1 MNTGTLEKPTQTA
14 YTSIATTASEPHVVI
29 IGAGFG
35 GMSAAKGLGNA
46 PVKVTVIDRRNHH
59 LFQPELYQVAIAAL
73 SPADIAEPL
82 RRALGKQRNAEV
94 VLGEVTD
101 IDTQGQ
107 QVILQERTI
116 SYDYLIV
123 ATGAQYNY
131 FGHDEWRQYAFSLKS
146 LEDAT
151 AIRRCIL
158 LSFEEAER
166 ETDSEKQR
174 AVLTFVFIGA
184 GPAGV
189 EMSSELA
196 AMVKKLL
203 ASEFQHIDPS
213 LPRILLVEA
222 GPRILPPFSEALAKH
237 AHQSLLQ
244 LGVEVKTGTAVEGID
259 AEGVVIAGKHL
270 AAKTVIWL
278 AGVKASPVGS
288 WLDVPLD
295 NVGRVKVQPD
305 LSIDGHDNI
314 F

>member
-1 MNTGTLEKPTQTA
+1 LE
-14 YTSIATTASEPHVVI
+14 E
-29 IGAGFG
+29 
-35 GMSAAKGLGNA
+35 
-46 PVKVTVIDRRNHH
+46 
-59 LFQPELYQVAIAAL
+59 
-73 SPADIAEPL
+73 
-82 RRALGKQRNAEV
+82 
-94 VLGEVTD
+94 
-101 IDTQGQ
+101 
-107 QVILQERTI
+107 
-116 SYDYLIV
+116 
-123 ATGAQYNY
+123 
-131 FGHDEWRQYAFSLKS
+131 
-146 LEDAT
+146 AT
-151 AIRRCIL
+151 AIRRSIL

-166 ETDSEKQR
+166 ETDPEKQR
-174 AVLTFVFIGA
+174 ALLTFVVIGA

-203 ASEFQHIDPS
+203 ASEFQHIDPY

-237 AHQSLLQ
+237 AHRSLLQ

-305 LSIDGHDNI
+305 LSIEDHDNI
-314 F
+314 FVIGDTAHIVQDGMPLPGLAPVAIQEGSYVAKVIAHRASGQAHTQQFHYRSQGKIATVGRFRAVAQLGKVQLTGMVAWLAWLFVHSFFLIGFRRHLIVATQWGLAYLSLHRRAELILSEQRGRGVSRGAEEAE